1 MLSRKPDWEEEDY
14 LDWSPVGTSLHG
26 TMGEKDLTTLQD
38 LQSALGQ
45 DYLGQTRQFA
55 GEGEFAFEDFYPTL
69 GGEVG
74 REGQALPYYP
84 RDIHPGTGKDVTGT
98 DIGSLDEFPVERYTD
113 LIDLQYAGG
122 GRAGYAGGGI
132 TDLRQA
138 YGIGKFVK
146 KIGKK
151 VKKALKNPL
160 VRTALMAYGLKGFG
174 GDWSLGGWG
183 LGKGDALRTGARKLF
198 LKDAAKKWSAKNI
211 NPWTAIGIPSI
222 VGGVTTWLDQKDED
236 EDAKYKEWLA
246 KNKYW
251 LGEIGEFPVGRGE
264 PLYDRSLMPAAQ
276 GGRIGYANGGDDDEE
291 GITRA
296 ALAKVFRPYG
306 MQEGGLMDMGGMEKD
321 YREEGGFVPIGGQER
336 ADDVPARLSKNEF
349 VFTADAVRAAGGGD
363 IDKGAEV
370 MENVM
375 NNLEQGGQVS
385 EESQGLEGARN
396 MFATA
401 QRLEGVL

>member
-1 MLSRKPDWEEEDY
+1 SLHGEGTQVGGDPTGGQGEESGRSQALQAIANARRHTVPRGGGADPIPEFVPDTTTIRDQKPSLKDKLKNIQSDYRKKELRKLFDRIAKGRPIDFSMLSMLSRKPDWEEEDY

-84 RDIHPGTGKDVTGT
+84 RDLHPGTGKDATGT
-98 DIGSLDEFPVERYTD
+98 GIELLDEFPVERYTD

-174 GDWSLGGWG
+174 GDWNPLSGWG

-198 LKDAAKKWSAKNI
+198 LHDAAKGWKAKNI
-211 NPWTAIGIPSI
+211 NPWTAIGIPSM

-236 EDAKYKEWLA
+236 EDTKYKEWLA

-276 GGRIGYANGGDDDEE
+276 GGRIGYA
-291 GITRA
+291 
-296 ALAKVFRPYG
+296 
-306 MQEGGLMDMGGMEKD
+306 
-321 YREEGGFVPIGGQER
+321 
-336 ADDVPARLSKNEF
+336 
-349 VFTADAVRAAGGGD
+349 GGGND
-363 IDKGAEV
+363 
-370 MENVM
+370 
-375 NNLEQGGQVS
+375 
-385 EESQGLEGARN
+385 
-396 MFATA
+396 
-401 QRLEGVL
+401 